1 MSGLVLKKW
10 HIDSHAEN
18 GDAITIV
25 GREGGLLAWILALMG
40 IDPTTSIRVDA
51 DRVEF
56 TSVSL
61 SGMESRMLPLQG
73 ICSTYYGYYKPW
85 KAALGILIAML
96 VIGYSSHSF
105 GMLVLFLLLGLAGA
119 GVYYFLNR
127 TLTLGFVEQSGVVN
141 GIKFKRSVIEN
152 VDINAEQAKEVCK
165 LIQTLIELKEKENR
179 A

>member
-51 DRVEF
+51 ERVEF

-73 ICSTYYGYYKPW
+73 ICSTYYGYYKRW
-85 KAALGILIAML
+85 A
-96 VIGYSSHSF
+96 Y
-105 GMLVLFLLLGLAGA
+105 
-119 GVYYFLNR
+119 
-127 TLTLGFVEQSGVVN
+127 
-141 GIKFKRSVIEN
+141 
-152 VDINAEQAKEVCK
+152 
-165 LIQTLIELKEKENR
+165 
-179 A
+179 